1 MFGLY
6 SFLDWNG
13 EPRIMRASTIHK
25 KVLESSKKS
34 NYGWIASATDLIT
47 VCSKKNF
54 PVEYAIDI
62 KSAVLNCFSVLINS
76 EDDTSKSKKTD
87 IHAVYYAYNSLFG
100 IENENAV
107 NARKNFLN
115 GFLHRIRWNSWQFM
129 FHQGNSFNNVCKE
142 WQNTKFN
149 ELIIMENLNFDELKK
164 SLEEDFRKLIKKAE
178 QAGVF
183 IEDDKRNA
191 KIQMRI
197 IEESVNDFTERYG
210 TKENPKV
217 RKLTPPKNIPNK
229 Q

>member
-129 FHQGNSFNNVCKE
+129 FHQGNSFNNVCNE

-191 KIQMRI
+191 EIQMRI
-197 IEESVNDFTERYG
+197 IEESVNYFTERYVP
-210 TKENPKV
+210 KENPKV

>member
-129 FHQGNSFNNVCKE
+129 FHQGNSFNNVCNE

-191 KIQMRI
+191 EIQMRI

>member
-129 FHQGNSFNNVCKE
+129 FHQGNSFNNVCNE

-191 KIQMRI
+191 EITMRI